1 MNEQTR
7 QVDKIAIKDEV
18 LKKIIEEETYKE
30 LKKLVA
36 VEYEKATK
44 ELEKRKA
51 DAEKQKR
58 KEYDSLKWI
67 KCKIN
72 GESAWYCRETEQ
84 AIPVQKN
91 YDADYKAS
99 YFGLPK
105 SILSQK
111 DVEIMFAEDDCP
123 KELVDGIMA
132 SKVYIKEKQVSKQ
145 VKSGWS
151 YRTETS
157 IEKKDNGHCIGY
169 GYDNTNG
176 QSKKKGIVHVTDAN
190 GITTEVPDGKFFR
203 GAYSIEKKKI
213 YGFNDDK
220 AIKVGSVYIES
231 DEFYQQFYTAVNETI
246 VKDEKIEKT
255 KNIVKNNEISASS
268 DEDTDKLISIFGI
281 DKNKVK
287 DEITKKLSKTL
298 EMDGDILESFISDLL
313 ESDTKRAGLDKYDRK
328 WLDDIKQGVWELWSD
343 EKPDETKNIATLKKP
358 LVSRNPAYDIHEN
371 GLIGI
376 DFGTKSTI
384 VSKQDGRKNATLIRI
399 GVGQLSKEAQ
409 SHHYENPTI
418 MEFLSLDKFLAA
430 YNARVGRPDT
440 CIDDLRVSHPA
451 YNSLKSCVNSDFFY
465 SFFYDIKQWC
475 GDTERVEKII
485 DQKGIERILPS
496 FVNLDHDEFNPLE
509 IYAYYLGLYINN
521 MYNGIFLDYVLSFP
535 VTYEKSVKEKILESF
550 KAGIKKSLPESI
562 VNDKNIMA
570 KFRVQQGVSEPAA
583 YAITALKNY
592 GFEPED
598 DEKYLYSIFDFGGG
612 TTDFD
617 FGIWRSADESRR
629 DEEAY
634 DYVIEHFGSEGD
646 KYLGGENLLEL
657 LAFEVFKANAR
668 LLQGG
673 KKDVGFSF
681 SKPKECTEFAGSE
694 TLIANTQEARRNTKQ
709 LIEVLRPFWE
719 GIISEDKGSDE
730 KNDNTKSYKGYIFK
744 VSEEK
749 KFPIDDDG
757 AITVDLF
764 DKSGQ
769 LQSGFKLYIE
779 NSKEKINVDLIG
791 ILTNRIERGVASFFD
806 AIRLAFNSQTA
817 RNSGVNE
824 MQIFLAGN
832 SSKSPILRKL
842 FDKYIQDTNNKINSK
857 DDYSTYFRLFPP
869 LGTEEAHTI
878 QKELGLNINTDLTAP
893 TGKTGVAYGLIEG
906 RAGGRIKVIS
916 EIKAEDETKFRY
928 NIGIEKRGKFAMKL
942 DRNDVVY
949 GKWERFGNAGKEL
962 EFYYTSLPGA
972 NKATIDDSMNLR
984 RVNSEIDIDK
994 DIYIR
999 AISPDELEYILSS
1012 QDSVPGD
1019 SEKGILIRL
1028 EEK

>member
-44 ELEKRKA
+44 ELKKRKA
-51 DAEKQKR
+51 DAETQQR
-58 KEYDSLKWI
+58 KEYDSLKWV

-105 SILSQK
+105 SILTDSDIK
-111 DVEIMFAEDDCP
+111 TMFAKADCP
-123 KELVDGIMA
+123 KELIGGIMN
-132 SKVYIKEKQVSKQ
+132 SRKY
-145 VKSGWS
+145 
-151 YRTETS
+151 
-157 IEKKDNGHCIGY
+157 NGYHYVGF
-169 GYDNTNG
+169 GYDYEEFERLCKEG
-176 QSKKKGIVHVTDAN
+176 VISDESELIGSYCIESH
-190 GITTEVPDGKFFR
+190 EVVEWNDG
-203 GAYSIEKKKI
+203 
-213 YGFNDDK
+213 D
-220 AIKVGSVYIES
+220 AIKVGSVFILNIEFFKKYYF
-231 DEFYQQFYTAVNETI
+231 DKKI
-246 VKDEKIEKT
+246 IDDIKDEKIEKT
-255 KNIVKNNEISASS
+255 QSIVKNNEISDSS
-268 DEDTDKLISIFGI
+268 DGDIDKLISIFGI

-287 DEITKKLSKTL
+287 DEITKKLNKSL

-358 LVSRNPAYDIHEN
+358 LVSRNPASDIHEN

-430 YNARVGRPDT
+430 YNAKVGRPDT

-496 FVNLDHDEFNPLE
+496 FVNLDRDEFNPLE

-535 VTYEKSVKEKILESF
+535 VTYEKAVKEKILESF

-617 FGIWRSADESRR
+617 FGIWRSADDSRR

-657 LAFEVFKANAR
+657 LAFEVFKANAG

-681 SKPKECTEFAGSE
+681 SKPKECTEFPGSE

-709 LIEVLRPFWE
+709 VIEVLRPFWE
-719 GIISEDKGSDE
+719 GIISEDKGSNE

-744 VSEEK
+744 MSEEK

-857 DDYSTYFRLFPP
+857 DDYSTYFKLFPP
-869 LGTEEAHTI
+869 LGTEEAHAI

-972 NKATIDDSMNLR
+972 NKAPVDDSMHLR

-999 AISPDELEYILSS
+999 AVSPDELEYILSS

-1028 EEK
+1028 EEQ